1 MRSLRQTPPALTWP
15 SLHDTRGLLLGLPFV
30 LTAFGPSVVFG
41 WQACLAALT
50 IATLAT
56 FLVYVPLTALALNGG
71 NALVEGAPTP
81 ALTAR
86 AYAALLVLW
95 TATAWLG
102 AYATPYLHQNAIQA

>member
-1 MRSLRQTPPALTWP
+1 M
-15 SLHDTRGLLLGLPFV
+15 
-30 LTAFGPSVVFG
+30 FG

-71 NALVEGAPTP
+71 NALVEDAPPP

-86 AYAALLVLW
+86 AYAVLLVLW

-102 AYATPYLHQNAIQA
+102 AYAAPYLHQSAT

>member
-1 MRSLRQTPPALTWP
+1 V
-15 SLHDTRGLLLGLPFV
+15 LG
-30 LTAFGPSVVFG
+30 G
-41 WQACLAALT
+41 QACVAVLT

-56 FLVYVPLTALALNGG
+56 FLVYVPTALALNGS
-71 NALVEGAPTP
+71 NAWSRMRLCP

-102 AYATPYLHQNAIQA
+102 AYAAPYLHQNAIQA

>member
-1 MRSLRQTPPALTWP
+1 MRSLRQTPPALAWP
-15 SLHDTRGLLLGLPFV
+15 SLNHSQGWLLGLPFV
-30 LTAFGPSVVFG
+30 LAAFGPCLVLGGQV
-41 WQACLAALT
+41 CLAVLT

-71 NALVEGAPTP
+71 NALVEDTPPP

-86 AYAALLVLW
+86 AYAVLLVLW

-102 AYATPYLHQNAIQA
+102 AYAAPYLHQSAIQA

>member
-1 MRSLRQTPPALTWP
+1 M
-15 SLHDTRGLLLGLPFV
+15 
-30 LTAFGPSVVFG
+30 FG

-71 NALVEGAPTP
+71 NALVEDAPTP

-95 TATAWLG
+95 TTTAWLG
-102 AYATPYLHQNAIQA
+102 AYAAPYLHQNAT